1 VADAVTS
8 KEVFAGVFSRHAQ
21 AYRDRVMGVT
31 DPREHR
37 GRFHVVEALGARP
50 GQRVLDLACGP
61 GTLTLPLA
69 ELVGPSGTVVAV
81 DLADGMLDLL
91 RQAAPGQVEVLKM
104 DIEELEFPD
113 ASFDAVAC
121 GHGLQFCPNLLRALW
136 QARRVLREGG
146 VFAASLPA
154 ISHGREAAQLIE
166 EALAGTPMPPATP
179 DRTATIEC
187 LTDPDRARAALVA
200 AGFRDAEVLRFEESV
215 HYEGPEDLVAKSC
228 GWWAFAWRLEALDSA
243 ERERVKRR
251 AVEVVRGKIGNGRIA
266 LAGATNVLVARRST
280 PQNLRFRGDPG

>member
-1 VADAVTS
+1 VAGALTS

-21 AYRDRVMGVT
+21 AYRDRAMGVV

-37 GRFHVVEALGARP
+37 GRFHVFEAVGARP
-50 GQRVLDLACGP
+50 GDRVLDLACGP
-61 GTLTLPLA
+61 GTLTMPLA
-69 ELVGPSGTVVAV
+69 DAVGPEGTVVAV

-91 RQAAPGQVEVLKM
+91 RQAAPSQVEVLKM

-136 QARRVLREGG
+136 QARRVLRDGG

-154 ISHGREAAQLIE
+154 RSHGREAAELME
-166 EALAGTPMPPATP
+166 EALAGVPNPQAPP
-179 DRTATIEC
+179 DRTATVEC
-187 LTDPDRARAALVA
+187 LMDPDRARAALVA
-200 AGFRDAEVLRFEESV
+200 AGFREPEVLRFEETI

-228 GWWAFAWRLEALDSA
+228 GWWAFAWRLEALGPA
-243 ERERVKRR
+243 EREGVRRR
-251 AVEVVRGKIGNGRIA
+251 AVEVVRGKIGTGRID
-266 LAGATNVLVARRST
+266 LAGSTQVLVARR
-280 PQNLRFRGDPG
+280 